1 MSNKNLSTVATQVIE
16 AYGITAT
23 NVINTYRFGG
33 ERVVGFIDERF
44 ASAVGRSAPT
54 LSNGTRATLI
64 DGQQRVS
71 GFYVKGLHFGT
82 DRAQSVVGVA
92 VDLATKGVSIVATNA
107 TRLDRQTNLNAL
119 DKLNRVVMPAA
130 SLLNSMAVG
139 IEEGSTELVK
149 RVAGQSMP
157 AKAIATRKLNT
168 ATRKAATTRKRVA
181 RVAAQQVDDAVETGE
196 KIAKTAK
203 KQVNKQVNKAVA
215 TRKKM
220 VKTATKRVSNA
231 VADTATQTSN
241 AARRVSRRAEKVAA
255 AA

>member
-33 ERVVGFIDERF
+33 ERVIGFIDQRF
-44 ASAVGRSAPT
+44 ASAMDRSASA
-54 LSNGTRATLI
+54 LSKGTRSTLV

-71 GFYVKGLHFGT
+71 GFYVKGLHLGT

-92 VDLATKGVSIVATNA
+92 VDLATKGVSLVASNA
-107 TRLDRQTNLNAL
+107 TRLDRRTNLNAL

-130 SLLNSMAVG
+130 SLLNSVAAG

-157 AKAIATRKLNT
+157 AKAIATRKLNS
-168 ATRKAATTRKRVA
+168 ATRKAATTRKRISK
-181 RVAAQQVDDAVETGE
+181 VAAQQMDDAVETGE
-196 KIAKTAK
+196 MIAKTTK
-203 KQVNKQVNKAVA
+203 KAVNKQVNKAVA

-220 VKTATKRVSNA
+220 VKTATKRVSKA

-241 AARRVSRRAEKVAA
+241 AARRVARKAESAA
-255 AA
+255 SAA